1 MRTRYASVDQKLLTE
16 ALAPPDLGDGIQSL
30 GYWRSRRRRLPWYRV
45 HARREAERMVVR
57 WEQRVGAALVA
68 QRSAAPRLRVSGGL
82 LLAQSRLGRWARRA
96 RMTLTAVL
104 VLTVAFVAATVAAA
118 LSLLIHVLLRT
129 PGAYRDP
136 AAFVDP
142 GSIGR

>member
-1 MRTRYASVDQKLLTE
+1 MGVMRTRSTPGDQKLLAE

-45 HARREAERMVVR
+45 HARREAERMIVR

-68 QRSAAPRLRVSGGL
+68 QRAAAPRLRVSGGL

-96 RMTLTAVL
+96 RVTLTVAL
-104 VLTVAFVAATVAAA
+104 VLTAAFVAATAAAA
-118 LSLLIHVLLRT
+118 LAFLIHAL
-129 PGAYRDP
+129 
-136 AAFVDP
+136 
-142 GSIGR
+142 